1 MIYPFYE
8 DRGTE
13 VHCRRRKRLRC
24 NKHIHDHVELVVMI
38 KGKATA
44 YIENKPI
51 TLDEGNAFIAF
62 PNQIHYFS
70 DDYGEFDSLLFIFP
84 SNLFSEFSKT
94 FKTKQ
99 PISPIIPIDAE
110 ELSPVLQLTLKEK
123 YTPSKFSDTIVK
135 NCLCILL
142 SNILRTTELVTIEK
156 RNINALQ
163 SVLIYCGEHYTEDI
177 TLEKI
182 AENTHMSKYYI
193 SHLFSKEI
201 GMSFT
206 EYISTLRIRDA
217 ESMLK
222 KGDLSITEVAFSVG
236 FNSLRSFNRH
246 FFAQT
251 GKTPRQVKRQDIQAE
266 K

>member
-24 NKHIHDHVELVVMI
+24 NKHIHDHVELVVMT

-44 YIENKPI
+44 YIENNPVI
-51 TLDEGNAFIAF
+51 LEEGNAFIAF

-70 DDYGEFDSLLFIFP
+70 DDYGEFDSILFIFP
-84 SNLFSEFSKT
+84 SNLFADFSKI

-99 PISPIIPIDAE
+99 PSSPIIPIDMDT
-110 ELSPVLQLTLKEK
+110 LLPILQLTLKEK
-123 YTPSKFSDTIVK
+123 YNPSNYSDTVIK
-135 NCLCILL
+135 NCLCIIL
-142 SNILRTTELVTIEK
+142 SNIFRTAELVTIEK

-201 GMSFT
+201 GMSFP
-206 EYISTLRIRDA
+206 EYISTMRIRDA
-217 ESMLK
+217 EAMLK
-222 KGDLSITEVAFSVG
+222 NSDLSITEVAFAVG

-246 FFAQT
+246 FYAQT
-251 GKTPRQVKRQDIQAE
+251 GKTPRQIKKQDTQPE

>member
-1 MIYPFYE
+1 M
-8 DRGTE
+8 
-13 VHCRRRKRLRC
+13 L
-24 NKHIHDHVELVVMI
+24 
-38 KGKATA
+38 KA
-44 YIENKPI
+44 
-51 TLDEGNAFIAF
+51 F
-62 PNQIHYFS
+62 H
-70 DDYGEFDSLLFIFP
+70 
-84 SNLFSEFSKT
+84 
-94 FKTKQ
+94 
-99 PISPIIPIDAE
+99 AE
-110 ELSPVLQLTLKEK
+110 ELLPILQLTLKEK
-123 YTPSKFSDTIVK
+123 YTPSKFSDTIIK

-142 SNILRTTELVTIEK
+142 SNIFRTTELVSIEK